1 MAKYKLISC
10 SVFQRELCAAIAE
23 SPNIIDP
30 EFLEIALHLDPLRL
44 KSAIQERVES
54 AADRY
59 DAVLLG
65 YGLCGNGLA
74 GIRAGPIPLVVTRAH
89 DCCTILLGSKSAF
102 EKHFGGNPSA
112 SWTSAG
118 YVERGPNY
126 LRTPEEALGIDYE
139 ELARR
144 YGEENARFVR
154 DSLKPAV
161 PEQEL
166 RYIELDETAHLGYAE
181 LARARAEKDGR
192 SFILIRGS
200 SRLLRGLLAG
210 AWNDEEYLVLPPG
223 SSITPLYDR
232 DKVFEAG

>member
-23 SPNIIDP
+23 SPNTIDP
-30 EFLEIALHLDPLRL
+30 EFLEIGLHLDQRRL
-44 KSAIQERVES
+44 KAAIQERIET

-74 GIRAGPIPLVVTRAH
+74 GIKAGPVPLVIARAH
-89 DCCTILLGSKSAF
+89 DCCTILLGSRAAF
-102 EKHFGGNPSA
+102 EKHFGGTPSA
-112 SWTSAG
+112 SWSSAG
-118 YVERGPNY
+118 YIERSPNY

-139 ELARR
+139 ELVRK

-154 DSLKPAV
+154 ESLKSAV
-161 PEQEL
+161 PEHEV

-181 LARARAEKDGR
+181 SARERAAAEGKD
-192 SFILIRGS
+192 FILIRGS
-200 SRLLRGLLAG
+200 SRLLRALLAG
-210 AWNDEEYLVLPPG
+210 NWDVDEYLVVPPG
-223 SSITPLYDR
+223 SCITPLYDR